1 MNWVFW
7 VLIVLA
13 LICIWFG
20 LTVLFKP
27 IGRLT
32 TKILKDTI
40 EVVTEKEEDKK
51 EN

>member
-13 LICIWFG
+13 VICIWFG

-27 IGRLT
+27 TGKLA

-40 EVVTEKEEDKK
+40 DVITEKEEDKK